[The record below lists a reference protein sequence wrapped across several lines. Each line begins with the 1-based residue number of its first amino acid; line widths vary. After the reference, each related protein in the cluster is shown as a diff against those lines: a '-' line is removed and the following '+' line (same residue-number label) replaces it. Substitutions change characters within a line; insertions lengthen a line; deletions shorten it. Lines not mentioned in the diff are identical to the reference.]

1 MLDEVLTG
9 HQSTGEVLRD
19 FCVGEFLKSHPM
31 FLKDSHTLT
40 LAIFYDELGVGNPL
54 GSRKSKHKLGM
65 YVCVH
70 YVSEYLL
77 IYGSEELH

>member
-1 MLDEVLTG
+1 
-9 HQSTGEVLRD
+9 
-19 FCVGEFLKSHPM
+19 M
-31 FLKDSHTLT
+31 FLKDSRTLT
-40 LAIFYDELGVGNPL
+40 LAVFYDELGVVNPL

-77 IYGSEELH
+77 ISGSEELH